1 MARVLAAAG
10 LAFLFAAAAV
20 ASPAPVAST
29 AATSSAS
36 LPAKQ
41 EELRRVQ
48 QKLESER
55 LRLETARRKER
66 RSSDEVQRLDRQR
79 EATEHRLR
87 ALGIEQQRV
96 RQRAEAAAAA
106 LARAETVLARR
117 RGLLADRVV
126 DVNKYGRAGY
136 LDVILGATSF
146 SEFVARARMVDEIVH
161 EDARMIE
168 AYTTDRDRTA
178 QLRDQ
183 LDEQQA
189 QLRAVMRETEERQRA
204 LTQQVRAKR
213 EILLAIVRQRAA
225 AERAV
230 RELEEDSVA
239 LEGLIQRLQLA
250 GGMGIGRG
258 LAAFIWPLRGPLT
271 SRFGFRIHPLFG
283 RRQFHTGVDIAA
295 PRGAPV
301 RAAFDGTVLFAGWY
315 GGYGKLVI
323 IDHGQG
329 LSTLYGHLSDILVT
343 PGQHVT
349 RTQVVGLVGS
359 TGYTTGPHLHYE
371 VRQNGR
377 PIDPQ
382 R

>member
-1 MARVLAAAG
+1 MTRVLAAAG

-20 ASPAPVAST
+20 ASPAPVAT
-29 AATSSAS
+29 AAATSSAS

-55 LRLETARRKER
+55 LRLKTTRRKER
-66 RSSDEVQRLDRQR
+66 RSSDEVQQLDRQR
-79 EATEHRLR
+79 EATEQRLG
-87 ALGIEQQRV
+87 ALGIEQQRI

-106 LARAETVLARR
+106 LARAETALARR

-126 DVNKYGRAGY
+126 DVHKYGRTGY

-146 SEFVARARMVDEIVH
+146 PEFVARARMVDEIVH

-189 QLRAVMRETEERQRA
+189 QLRAVMRETEERQQA

-213 EILLAIVRQRAA
+213 EILLAIVRERSA

-250 GGMGIGRG
+250 GGMGVGRG
-258 LAAFIWPLRGPLT
+258 LTAFIWPLRGPLT

-329 LSTLYGHLSDILVT
+329 LSTLYGHLDEILAT
-343 PGQHVT
+343 PGQRVA

-371 VRQNGR
+371 VRRNGR

>member
-1 MARVLAAAG
+1 VTASAMARVLAAAG
-10 LAFLFAAAAV
+10 LAFLFVAAAV

-55 LRLETARRKER
+55 VRLETTRRKER

-79 EATEHRLR
+79 EATEQRLG

-106 LARAETVLARR
+106 LARAETALARR
-117 RGLLADRVV
+117 RGLLADRVA

-146 SEFVARARMVDEIVH
+146 PEFVARARMVDEIVH

-178 QLRDQ
+178 RLRDQ

-189 QLRAVMRETEERQRA
+189 QLRAVMRETEERQQT
-204 LTQQVRAKR
+204 LTQEVRAKR
-213 EILLAIVRQRAA
+213 EILLAIVRERAA

-230 RELEEDSVA
+230 RELEEDSA
-239 LEGLIQRLQLA
+239 SLEALIQRLQQ
-250 GGMGIGRG
+250 R
-258 LAAFIWPLRGPLT
+258 
-271 SRFGFRIHPLFG
+271 SE
-283 RRQFHTGVDIAA
+283 
-295 PRGAPV
+295 PV
-301 RAAFDGTVLFAGWY
+301 RRAEEQYA
-315 GGYGKLVI
+315 
-323 IDHGQG
+323 
-329 LSTLYGHLSDILVT
+329 
-343 PGQHVT
+343 
-349 RTQVVGLVGS
+349 TQ
-359 TGYTTGPHLHYE
+359 E
-371 VRQNGR
+371 
-377 PIDPQ
+377 
-382 R
+382 